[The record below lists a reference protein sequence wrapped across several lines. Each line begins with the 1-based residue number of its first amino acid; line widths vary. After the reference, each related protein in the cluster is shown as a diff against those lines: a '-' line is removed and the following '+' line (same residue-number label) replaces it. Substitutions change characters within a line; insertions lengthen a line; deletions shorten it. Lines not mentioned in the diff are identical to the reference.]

1 MLGRLPL
8 VTDHT
13 ELGFNLRLH
22 GQQKEMEGG
31 CIWWSS
37 PKDAY
42 LAVRLTALSSGLWR
56 MIPAPRSDRLLFH
69 FASDKWQRG
78 LLPVAC
84 LSLSFIL
91 SFFLVTL
98 SSLPSQTWIER
109 LIFCLDNLLISLSHI
124 RCAFWVF
131 CVVWMDVGSE
141 KSVCGRHVIWCKAF
155 YPSSSHLKTISC
167 SGKTFFDI
175 TFSLSFRPAVFMVAL
190 AVLWWGKLL
199 PSTQE
204 HEGSLRRPPCPAPAH
219 LPHLSPHLRPRWMRP
234 FPGPSPPPWQLTAPL
249 LPPQPHWE
257 LPPWESP
264 SLFPAELHPLWVHGD
279 AGVHVSHRPL
289 HL

>member
-1 MLGRLPL
+1 MANRKKWREGAFGDRLPR
-8 VTDHT
+8 TPIWPYASQHSP
-13 ELGFNLRLH
+13 LGFDEWYQHHGVIGYYFTLH
-22 GQQKEMEGG
+22 RINGSGG
-31 CIWWSS
+31 SYLS
-37 PKDAY
+37 PAF
-42 LAVRLTALSSGLWR
+42 
-56 MIPAPRSDRLLFH
+56 LF
-69 FASDKWQRG
+69 
-78 LLPVAC
+78 L
-84 LSLSFIL
+84 FIL

-175 TFSLSFRPAVFMVAL
+175 TFSLFFRPAVFMVAL
-190 AVLWWGKLL
+190 AVLRWGKLL